1 MLRLLG
7 QHPVENMAHD
17 RLHSVQLQDS
27 LVYMHLDY
35 LCILLDQASLA
46 EVNGPVVYR
55 QLIKELVWLILI
67 YLKLLDVL
75 LVIEVLRQWLAYR
88 LDLLHFHELVR

>member
-1 MLRLLG
+1 
-7 QHPVENMAHD
+7 MAHD

-35 LCILLDQASLA
+35 LCILVDQASLA
-46 EVNGPVVYR
+46 EVYGPVVYH
-55 QLIKELVWLILI
+55 QLIQELVRLILI

-88 LDLLHFHELVR
+88 LDLLHFHFCTRVTKFDKLV